1 MKDAGGRERQRDAI
15 IHRAALG
22 TTTRSRSSSV
32 RITSC
37 GITDVGLKRG
47 HNEDNYLINEE
58 LNLFVVADGMG
69 GHAGGE
75 YASAIA
81 VNTVEEIVTSMEMD
95 GEVTDSDDPV
105 EVTRHKLTHAI
116 RLAGRRIFEKA
127 REQPE
132 YHGMGTTAVVVLVDG
147 ANAFVAH
154 VGDSRVYLVRDGAIE
169 QVTEDHSLIAEKI
182 RHGLIT
188 PEEAKNHRM
197 RNVITRSL
205 GYQEDVEVDLTI
217 RGVRRGDAYLLCSDG
232 LSGHV
237 TDEEMAEHVV
247 RASGPQEAARK
258 LVELAC
264 ERGGED
270 NITTVIAQVD
280 DV

>member
-1 MKDAGGRERQRDAI
+1 M
-15 IHRAALG
+15 
-22 TTTRSRSSSV
+22 

-81 VNTVEEIVTSMEMD
+81 VNTVEEIITNMQSLDAE
-95 GEVTDSDDPV
+95 EQADPV
-105 EVTRHKLTHAI
+105 DLMRQKLTHAI
-116 RLAGRRIFEKA
+116 RLAGRRIYEKA
-127 REQPE
+127 KEQPE
-132 YHGMGTTAVVVLVDG
+132 YHGMGTTVVVLLIDRG
-147 ANAFVAH
+147 NAYVAH
-154 VGDSRVYLVRDGAIE
+154 VGDSRLYAMRDGAIE
-169 QVTEDHSLIAEKI
+169 QVTEDHSLIAEKV

-188 PEEAKNHRM
+188 EEEAKSHRM

-205 GYQEDVEVDLTI
+205 GYQEDVEVDLQV
-217 RGVRRGDAYLLCSDG
+217 RAVRRGDTFLLCSDG

-237 TDEEMAEHVV
+237 EREELGDYL
-247 RASGPQEAARK
+247 SKYGPQSAARR
-258 LVELAC
+258 LVHVAC
-264 ERGGED
+264 ERGGDD
-270 NITTVIAQVD
+270 NITVAIIVVED
-280 DV
+280 GP

>member
-1 MKDAGGRERQRDAI
+1 M
-15 IHRAALG
+15 
-22 TTTRSRSSSV
+22 

-81 VNTVEEIVTSMEMD
+81 VNTVEEIVTSMAVGGD
-95 GEVTDSDDPV
+95 IDPDADPV
-105 EVTRHKLTHAI
+105 EITRQKLSHAI
-116 RLAGRRIFEKA
+116 RLSGRRIFEKA

-132 YHGMGTTAVVVLVDG
+132 YHGMGTTVVVVLVESG
-147 ANAFVAH
+147 NAFVAH
-154 VGDSRVYLVRDGAIE
+154 VGDSRVYLLRDGTIE

-205 GYQEDVEVDLTI
+205 GYQEDVEVDLTV
-217 RGVRRGDAYLLCSDG
+217 RAVRRGDQYLLCSDG

-237 TDEEMAEHVV
+237 EDEEMANMMIEH
-247 RASGPQEAARK
+247 SPQNAARK
-258 LVELAC
+258 LIILAC
-264 ERGGED
+264 DRGGDD
-270 NITTVIAQVD
+270 NITTVIARVD
-280 DV
+280 AQ

>member
-1 MKDAGGRERQRDAI
+1 M
-15 IHRAALG
+15 
-22 TTTRSRSSSV
+22 

-81 VNTVEEIVTSMEMD
+81 VNTVEEIVTSLDPELMPFALDDAGPEAD
-95 GEVTDSDDPV
+95 EDEAPTEPGHVDEEVTEELPDAV
-105 EVTRHKLTHAI
+105 ELTRQKLVHAI

-132 YHGMGTTAVVVLVDG
+132 YHGMGTTAVVVLVERG
-147 ANAFVAH
+147 HAYVAH

-169 QVTEDHSLIAEKI
+169 QLTEDHSLVAEKI

-188 PEEAKNHRM
+188 PEEARSHRM

-205 GYQEDVEVDLTI
+205 GYQEDVEVDI
-217 RGVRRGDAYLLCSDG
+217 SVRRVRPGDRFLLCSDG

-237 TDEEMAEHVV
+237 ADDEMADLVS
-247 RASGPQEAARK
+247 RLSPQEAARA

-270 NITTVIAQVD
+270 NITTVVARVEEL
-280 DV
+280 

>member
-1 MKDAGGRERQRDAI
+1 MKI
-15 IHRAALG
+15 I
-22 TTTRSRSSSV
+22 
-32 RITSC
+32 SC
-37 GITDVGLKRG
+37 GMTDVGLKRG

-81 VNTVEEIVTSMEMD
+81 VNTVEEIVTSIELNGREMAD
-95 GEVTDSDDPV
+95 PGDPV
-105 EVTRHKLTHAI
+105 ESAREKLSHSI

-127 REQPE
+127 AENPE
-132 YHGMGTTAVVVLVDG
+132 YHGMGTTAVALMIRG
-147 ANAFVAH
+147 KHAFVAH
-154 VGDSRVYLVRDGAIE
+154 VGDSRLYRYRSGKIE
-169 QVTEDHSLIAEKI
+169 QVTEDHSLIAEKL

-188 PEEAKNHRM
+188 AEEAKNHRM

-205 GYQEDVEVDLTI
+205 GYQEDVEVDTSVLEVD
-217 RGVRRGDAYLLCSDG
+217 GVEQFLICSDG

-237 TDEEMAEHVV
+237 EGPEMADFME
-247 RASGPQEAARK
+247 RYGPQEAARR
-258 LVELAC
+258 LIELAC

-270 NITTVIAQVD
+270 NITTVIVQVET
-280 DV
+280 

>member
-1 MKDAGGRERQRDAI
+1 M
-15 IHRAALG
+15 
-22 TTTRSRSSSV
+22 

-81 VNTVEEIVTSMEMD
+81 VNTVEEIVTSLQSVAD
-95 GEVTDSDDPV
+95 DQADDPV
-105 EVTRHKLTHAI
+105 ELTREKIVHAI

-127 REQPE
+127 KEQPE
-132 YHGMGTTAVVVLVDG
+132 YHGMGTTAVVLLVDR
-147 ANAFVAH
+147 ANAYVAH
-154 VGDSRVYLVRDGAIE
+154 VGDSRVYRMREGEME

-205 GYQEDVEVDLTI
+205 GYQEDVEVDIQVLAA
-217 RGVRRGDAYLLCSDG
+217 RRGDMFLLCSDG

-237 TDEEMAEHVV
+237 EMHEMKDHLQQF
-247 RASGPQEAARK
+247 GPQSAARR
-258 LVELAC
+258 LVHLAC
-264 ERGGED
+264 DRGGED
-270 NITTVIAQVD
+270 NITAIIAVVED
-280 DV
+280 PG

>member
-1 MKDAGGRERQRDAI
+1 M
-15 IHRAALG
+15 
-22 TTTRSRSSSV
+22 
-32 RITSC
+32 
-37 GITDVGLKRG
+37 TDVGLKRG

-81 VNTVEEIVTSMEMD
+81 VNTVEEIVTSL
-95 GEVTDSDDPV
+95 EVEGSEEVGDATDPV
-105 EVTRHKLTHAI
+105 ETTRHKLSHSI
-116 RLAGRRIFEKA
+116 RLAGRRIYEKA

-132 YHGMGTTAVVVLVDG
+132 YHGMGTTAVVVLLDG
-147 ANAFVAH
+147 SNAYVAH
-154 VGDSRVYLVRDGAIE
+154 VGDSRVYLLREGRIE

-182 RHGLIT
+182 RHGLLT

-205 GYQEDVEVDLTI
+205 GYQEDVEVDLQV
-217 RGVRRGDAYLLCSDG
+217 RAVRRGDQFLLCSDG
-232 LSGHV
+232 LSGPV
-237 TDEEMAEHVV
+237 NPEEMADAMT
-247 RASGPQEAARK
+247 RFGPQEAARH
-258 LVELAC
+258 LIALAC

-270 NITTVIAQVD
+270 NITTVIARVEE
-280 DV
+280 VP

>member
-1 MKDAGGRERQRDAI
+1 M
-15 IHRAALG
+15 
-22 TTTRSRSSSV
+22 

-81 VNTVEEIVTSMEMD
+81 VNTVEEIVSSMAVG
-95 GEVTDSDDPV
+95 GEADPDADPV
-105 EVTRHKLTHAI
+105 EITRQKLSHAV
-116 RLAGRRIFEKA
+116 RLSGRRIFEKA

-132 YHGMGTTAVVVLVDG
+132 YHGMGTTVVVVLVEG
-147 ANAFVAH
+147 GNAFVAH
-154 VGDSRVYLVRDGAIE
+154 VGDSRVYLLRDGQIE

-205 GYQEDVEVDLTI
+205 GYQEDVEVDLQV
-217 RGVRRGDAYLLCSDG
+217 RAVRRGDQYLLCSDG

-237 TDEEMAEHVV
+237 EDEEMASLMAEQ
-247 RASGPQEAARK
+247 SPQNAARK
-258 LVELAC
+258 LIVLAC
-264 ERGGED
+264 DRGGDD
-270 NITTVIAQVD
+270 NITTVIARIDSQ
-280 DV
+280 

>member
-1 MKDAGGRERQRDAI
+1 M
-15 IHRAALG
+15 
-22 TTTRSRSSSV
+22 
-32 RITSC
+32 
-37 GITDVGLKRG
+37 TDVGLKRG

-81 VNTVEEIVTSMEMD
+81 VNTVEEIVTSLELE
-95 GEVTDSDDPV
+95 GVEVTDATDPV
-105 EVTRHKLTHAI
+105 EVTRTKLSHSI

-127 REQPE
+127 KEQPE

-147 ANAFVAH
+147 SNAYIAH
-154 VGDSRVYLVRDGAIE
+154 VGDSRVYMLRDGKME

-182 RHGLIT
+182 RHGLLS

-205 GYQEDVEVDLTI
+205 GYQEDVEVDLQVRAI
-217 RGVRRGDAYLLCSDG
+217 RRGDQFLLCSDG
-232 LSGHV
+232 LSGNV
-237 TDEEMAEHVV
+237 SQEEMGDALG
-247 RASGPQEAARK
+247 RLGPQEAARH
-258 LVELAC
+258 LIGLAC

-270 NITTVIAQVD
+270 NITTVIARVEETP
-280 DV
+280 

>member
-1 MKDAGGRERQRDAI
+1 M
-15 IHRAALG
+15 
-22 TTTRSRSSSV
+22 

-58 LNLFVVADGMG
+58 LSLFVVADGMG

-81 VNTVEEIVTSMEMD
+81 VNTVEEIVTSMN
-95 GEVTDSDDPV
+95 TDLDDPADTDDPV
-105 EVTRHKLTHAI
+105 EITRHKLSHAI
-116 RLAGRRIFEKA
+116 RLAGRRIYEKA

-132 YHGMGTTAVVVLVDG
+132 YHGMGTTAVVLLVDRG
-147 ANAFVAH
+147 NAYVAH
-154 VGDSRVYLVRDGAIE
+154 VGDSRLYMVREGAIE

-182 RHGLIT
+182 RHGLLT

-205 GYQEDVEVDLTI
+205 GYQEDVEVDLQV
-217 RGVRRGDAYLLCSDG
+217 RAVRRGDQYLLCSDG
-232 LSGHV
+232 LSGLV
-237 TDEEMAEHVV
+237 EDEEMQELVTQF
-247 RASGPQEAARK
+247 GPQEAARR
-258 LVELAC
+258 LTELAC

-270 NITTVIAQVD
+270 NITTIIARVEE
-280 DV
+280 VV

>member
-1 MKDAGGRERQRDAI
+1 M
-15 IHRAALG
+15 
-22 TTTRSRSSSV
+22 
-32 RITSC
+32 
-37 GITDVGLKRG
+37 TDVGLKRG

-81 VNTVEEIVTSMEMD
+81 VNTVEEIVTSMELQPD
-95 GEVTDSDDPV
+95 TPDDPDPV
-105 EVTRHKLTHAI
+105 EMTRQKLVHAI

-132 YHGMGTTAVVVLVDG
+132 YHGMGTTVVVLLIEQG
-147 ANAFVAH
+147 NAFIAH
-154 VGDSRVYLVRDGAIE
+154 VGDSRIYMLREGRIE

-188 PEEAKNHRM
+188 PEEAKSHRM

-205 GYQEDVEVDLTI
+205 GYQEDVEVDLQV
-217 RGVRRGDAYLLCSDG
+217 RALRRGDHFLLCSDG

-237 TDEEMAEHVV
+237 NLDEIGDFLGKH
-247 RASGPQEAARK
+247 GPQDAARRMIG
-258 LVELAC
+258 LAC
-264 ERGGED
+264 DRGGED
-270 NITTVIAQVD
+270 NITAVITRVD
-280 DV
+280 EP

>member
-1 MKDAGGRERQRDAI
+1 M
-15 IHRAALG
+15 
-22 TTTRSRSSSV
+22 

-81 VNTVEEIVTSMEMD
+81 VNTVEEIVTSMEVE
-95 GEVTDSDDPV
+95 GPGGGDDPV
-105 EVTRHKLTHAI
+105 EITRHKLIHAI

-147 ANAFVAH
+147 GNAFVAH
-154 VGDSRVYLVRDGAIE
+154 VGDSRVYLIRDGQIE

-217 RGVRRGDAYLLCSDG
+217 RALRRGDQYLLCSDG

-237 TDEEMAEHVV
+237 ADEEMADLLT
-247 RASGPQEAARK
+247 RFGPQEAARR
-258 LVELAC
+258 LIELAC

-270 NITTVIAQVD
+270 NITTVIARVEEA
-280 DV
+280 

>member
-1 MKDAGGRERQRDAI
+1 M
-15 IHRAALG
+15 
-22 TTTRSRSSSV
+22 

-81 VNTVEEIVTSMEMD
+81 VNTVEEIVTSMEVH
-95 GEVTDSDDPV
+95 GAPAETDDPV
-105 EVTRHKLTHAI
+105 EITRHKITHAI

-147 ANAFVAH
+147 GNAYVAH
-154 VGDSRVYLVRDGAIE
+154 VGDSRVYLIREGQIE

-217 RGVRRGDAYLLCSDG
+217 RGVRRGDLYLLCSDG

-237 TDEEMAEHVV
+237 ADEEMAELATRH
-247 RASGPQEAARK
+247 SPQEAARR
-258 LVELAC
+258 LIELAC

-270 NITTVIAQVD
+270 NITTVIARVEE
-280 DV
+280 V

>member
-1 MKDAGGRERQRDAI
+1 M
-15 IHRAALG
+15 
-22 TTTRSRSSSV
+22 

-81 VNTVEEIVTSMEMD
+81 VNTVEEIVTSLDPALAPAVPAADVPEQED
-95 GEVTDSDDPV
+95 APTDVEALEDVTEELPDTV
-105 EVTRHKLTHAI
+105 ELTRHKLVHAI

-127 REQPE
+127 KEQPE
-132 YHGMGTTAVVVLVDG
+132 YHGMGTTAVVVLVEG
-147 ANAFVAH
+147 AHAYVAH
-154 VGDSRVYLVRDGAIE
+154 VGDSRVYLVREGAIE
-169 QVTEDHSLIAEKI
+169 QLTEDHSLVAEKI
-182 RHGLIT
+182 RHGLLT
-188 PEEAKNHRM
+188 PEEARSHRM

-205 GYQEDVEVDLTI
+205 GYQEDVDVDIT
-217 RGVRRGDAYLLCSDG
+217 VRRVRPGDMFLLCSDG

-237 TDEEMAEHVV
+237 DDHEMADLVS
-247 RASGPQEAARK
+247 RLSPREAARS

-270 NITTVIAQVD
+270 NITAIIARVEEL
-280 DV
+280 